1 MDARLTQAEAI
12 VFDVGNVLLSFDP
25 AAVCGLL
32 PENLRESL
40 PEWLFGAPF
49 MWAPF
54 DQGLESNEALAQK
67 VEDAS
72 GLPGAKDAVLY
83 LLRHFPETM
92 HPLPLYGC
100 LDALSAMGKRL
111 YALTNYCEPSFTI
124 TCERFPLLKDR
135 LLGAV
140 VSHREKLVKPDPAFF
155 RLLRDRYHLIP
166 EKTLFI
172 DDVRA
177 NVDAAAREG
186 FRIWHYAGEDRLPPH
201 ESYV

>member
-1 MDARLTQAEAI
+1 MDARLLQADAI

-25 AAVCGLL
+25 EAVCRLL
-32 PENLRESL
+32 PESLRDTL

-49 MWAPF
+49 LWAPF

-67 VEDAS
+67 VEDLS
-72 GLPGAKDAVLY
+72 GLKGAKDAVLH
-83 LLRHFPETM
+83 LLHHFPETM

-100 LDALSAMGKRL
+100 LKELRAMGKQL

-124 TCERFPLLKDR
+124 TCERFPLLKDQ

-140 VSHREKLVKPDPAFF
+140 VSHREKLVKPDAAIF
-155 RLLRDRYHLIP
+155 RLLRDRYQLIP

-177 NVDAAAREG
+177 NVDAAAGEG
-186 FRIWHYAGEDRLPPH
+186 FRIWHYAGADRLPAP
-201 ESYV
+201 EK